1 LRGAGAA
8 WVTLGQHMFQKYTA
22 WVTALPGAACMR
34 VHDQPPAGAAVVYA
48 CGVGHCMFLKY
59 VVIDVA
65 WVTVPP
71 VGGACMPPA
80 GADAAVCA
88 CT

>member
-1 LRGAGAA
+1 
-8 WVTLGQHMFQKYTA
+8 
-22 WVTALPGAACMR
+22 
-34 VHDQPPAGAAVVYA
+34 
-48 CGVGHCMFLKY
+48 VGHCMFLKY